1 MLVTI
6 HVSVNSGVMLLSH
19 SAEYSSGKLA
29 SCSHLPARTS
39 HLGRPVPRRLRQP
52 SHARPCAVLVHFK
65 EEDIVIEAEPKDNL
79 IQVTV
84 NFYMRMKLKWPHVY
98 SDAANWLGTF
108 CGRSLKEPV
117 WSSIQAATLALAA
130 CVR

>member
-1 MLVTI
+1 M
-6 HVSVNSGVMLLSH
+6 
-19 SAEYSSGKLA
+19 
-29 SCSHLPARTS
+29 
-39 HLGRPVPRRLRQP
+39 
-52 SHARPCAVLVHFK
+52 HFK

-84 NFYMRMKLKWPHVY
+84 NFHMCMKLKWPHVCI
-98 SDAANWLGTF
+98 DAANPVGTL

-117 WSSIQAATLALAA
+117 WSSIQAATLALAG